1 MTSGRR
7 MGTGRTERVF
17 AATEL
22 LQQVESGLA
31 VSYKANLAQLPMM
44 IRLLG
49 LGQAIAMATTAATT
63 RQGGEGRSWQ
73 TILGHL
79 DAWLGGRCPWSP
91 LNLSATA
98 ETPDMAAGQR
108 MLLRYRGLDR
118 QAMLVAHREATAF
131 ILVLHQFARVMVA
144 PTGPAPAIPAEPGA
158 DQ

>member
-7 MGTGRTERVF
+7 MGTGRADRVF
-17 AATEL
+17 AAMEL
-22 LQQVESGLA
+22 LQPVESALA

-49 LGQAIAMATTAATT
+49 LGQTLAMATTAATT
-63 RQGGEGRSWQ
+63 RQGSEGRSWQ
-73 TILGHL
+73 TLLGHL

-91 LNLSATA
+91 LNQPATV

-108 MLLRYRGLDR
+108 LLLRYRALDR
-118 QAMLVAHREATAF
+118 QAMLVAQREATAF

-144 PTGPAPAIPAEPGA
+144 PTVPASATAVEPGTA
-158 DQ
+158 Q